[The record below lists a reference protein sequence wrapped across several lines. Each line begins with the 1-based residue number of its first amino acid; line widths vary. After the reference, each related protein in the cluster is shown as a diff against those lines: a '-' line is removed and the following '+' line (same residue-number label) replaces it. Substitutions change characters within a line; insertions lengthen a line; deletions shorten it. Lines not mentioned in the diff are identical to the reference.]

1 MNKEKKDQ
9 KLNTPSSDKSEKK
22 VSEEQVQQRKKFFVY
37 TLLGL
42 IFCVAM
48 WLIFAPSP
56 MEEQESY
63 QGFNTNVPLPIQA
76 KLIDDKQ
83 AAYEQDLLKEKQDE
97 RRMQM
102 QDLASMFEQDVEEP
116 EEILQSKS
124 GSLSSGIKQP
134 KETVYASANAYQD
147 MNRTLGTF
155 YEQPKVDAEKEEM
168 KKELAELRE
177 LLDERK
183 SEKETIDD
191 QFALLEKSYELA
203 AKYMPQVEG
212 KTGAESHA
220 DQRGEL
226 GVAGSPGEK
235 NGKAIVESVGL
246 IKEQVVSSL
255 AQPTDNLVLRQSDI
269 QARRL
274 GFYSASDVKAEA
286 DKNTIAACIHGDQT
300 ITDGQS
306 VRLRLM
312 EPMRAGKIV
321 IPKNTIVTGYG
332 KIQGE
337 RLGISI
343 TTLEYNGSLIPVALM
358 VADSDGQ
365 SGIFIPGSMEINAI
379 KEVAANLGANL
390 GTTISITNQS
400 AGDQLLA
407 ELGKGAIQGTSQYIS
422 KKMRTVKV
430 HLKEGY
436 QLMLYQEKQ

>member
-1 MNKEKKDQ
+1 MNEEKKDQ
-9 KLNTPSSDKSEKK
+9 KPNTPSSDKSEKK

-56 MEEQESY
+56 KEEQESHL
-63 QGFNTNVPLPIQA
+63 GFNTNVPLPIQA
-76 KLIDDKQ
+76 NLIDDKQ
-83 AAYEQDLLKEKQDE
+83 AAYEQDLLKQKQDE

-102 QDLASMFEQDVEEP
+102 QDLASMFEQDSEAQEEVSQP
-116 EEILQSKS
+116 QIGDIAS
-124 GSLSSGIKQP
+124 GSKQP
-134 KETVYASANAYQD
+134 RETVYASANAYQD

-177 LLDERK
+177 LLDGQK

-203 AKYMPQVEG
+203 AKYMPQAEG

-220 DQRGEL
+220 DQGDEL
-226 GVAGSPGEK
+226 GVADSPEEK

-255 AQPTDNLVLRQSDI
+255 AQPTDDLIHGQSDI

-286 DKNTIAACIHGDQT
+286 DKNTIAACIHDDQT

-312 EPMRAGKIV
+312 EPMRAGRIV
-321 IPKNTIVTGYG
+321 IPKNTIVTGSG

-343 TTLEYNGSLIPVALM
+343 TTLEYNGRLIPVELL

-365 SGIFIPGSMEINAI
+365 RGIFIPGSMEINAI
-379 KEVAANLGANL
+379 KEVAANLGSNL

-407 ELGKGAIQGTSQYIS
+407 ELGKGAIQGASQYIS
-422 KKMRTVKV
+422 KKMRTIKV

>member
-1 MNKEKKDQ
+1 MNEAMKDQ
-9 KLNTPSSDKSEKK
+9 KPDTPSSGKSEKI

-56 MEEQESY
+56 KDGQESQ
-63 QGFNTNVPLPIQA
+63 QGFNTNVPLPIEA
-76 KLIDDKQ
+76 NLIDDKQ
-83 AAYEQDLLKEKQDE
+83 AAYEQELLKQKQDE

-102 QDLASMFEQDVEEP
+102 QDLASMFEQDAETQEEVP
-116 EEILQSKS
+116 QPQIGSIAS
-124 GSLSSGIKQP
+124 GRKQP
-134 KETVYASANAYQD
+134 RETVYASANAYQD

-155 YEQPKVDAEKEEM
+155 YEQPKVDTEKEEM

-203 AKYMPQVEG
+203 AKYMPQAKG

-220 DQRGEL
+220 DQGGEL
-226 GVAGSPGEK
+226 GVADSPGEK

-255 AQPTDNLVLRQSDI
+255 AQPTDDLIHGQPDI

-274 GFYSASDVKAEA
+274 GFYSVSDVKAEA

-312 EPMRAGKIV
+312 EPMRAGRIV
-321 IPKNTIVTGYG
+321 IPKNTIVTGSG

-343 TTLEYNGSLIPVALM
+343 TTLEYNGRLIPVELL

-365 SGIFIPGSMEINAI
+365 RGIFIPGSMEINAI
-379 KEVAANLGANL
+379 KEVAANLGSNL

-407 ELGKGAIQGTSQYIS
+407 ELGKGAIQGASQYIA
-422 KKMRTVKV
+422 KKMRTIKV

>member
-1 MNKEKKDQ
+1 MDEAKTDQ
-9 KLNTPSSDKSEKK
+9 KPNRSSSGKSDKI

-42 IFCVAM
+42 VFCVAM

-56 MEEQESY
+56 KVEQESQ

-76 KLIDDKQ
+76 NLIDDKQ
-83 AAYEQDLLKEKQDE
+83 AAYEQDLLKQKQDE

-102 QDLASMFEQDVEEP
+102 QDLASMFEQEP
-116 EEILQSKS
+116 EAQEEVSQPKS
-124 GSLSSGIKQP
+124 GSVASGSKQP
-134 KETVYASANAYQD
+134 RETVYASANAYQD
-147 MNRTLGTF
+147 MNRTLGSF

-177 LLDERK
+177 LLAERK
-183 SEKETIDD
+183 SENETIDD

-203 AKYMPQVEG
+203 AKYMPRAEV
-212 KTGAESHA
+212 KAGAGSPA
-220 DQRGEL
+220 DQGGEA
-226 GVAGSPGEK
+226 VPADSPGEK

-255 AQPTDNLVLRQSDI
+255 AQPTDDHVLGQSDI

-274 GFYSASDVKAEA
+274 VFYSASDVKAEA

-321 IPKNTIVTGYG
+321 IPQNTIVTGSG

-343 TTLEYNGSLIPVALM
+343 TTLEYDGRLIPVELL
-358 VADSDGQ
+358 VTDSDGQ
-365 SGIFIPGSMEINAI
+365 RGIFIPGSVEINAI
-379 KEVAANLGANL
+379 KEVAANLGSNL

-400 AGDQLLA
+400 AGDQLLS
-407 ELGKGAIQGTSQYIS
+407 ELGKGTIQGASQYIA
-422 KKMRTVKV
+422 KKMRTIKV
-430 HLKEGY
+430 NLKEGY

>member
-1 MNKEKKDQ
+1 MNEAKKDQ
-9 KLNTPSSDKSEKK
+9 TPNTPSPDKSDKV
-22 VSEEQVQQRKKFFVY
+22 VSVEQVQQRKKFFVY

-42 IFCVAM
+42 VFCVAM

-56 MEEQESY
+56 KGEQESQ

-76 KLIDDKQ
+76 NLIDDKQ
-83 AAYEQDLLKEKQDE
+83 AAYEQEQLKRKEDE
-97 RRMQM
+97 RRTQM
-102 QDLASMFEQDVEEP
+102 QDLASMFEQDAEAQEEVTQP
-116 EEILQSKS
+116 QSGRVAS
-124 GSLSSGIKQP
+124 GSKQP
-134 KETVYASANAYQD
+134 RETVYASANAYQD

-155 YEQPKVDAEKEEM
+155 YEQPKVDTEKEEM
-168 KKELAELRE
+168 KKELVELRE

-183 SEKETIDD
+183 SEKETIND

-203 AKYMPQVEG
+203 AKYMPQAEG
-212 KTGAESHA
+212 KTGAESYA
-220 DQRGEL
+220 NQGDEL
-226 GVAGSPGEK
+226 GSTDSPGEK

-255 AQPTDNLVLRQSDI
+255 AQPADDHVLGQSDI

-274 GFYSASDVKAEA
+274 VFYSASDVKAEA
-286 DKNTIAACIHGDQT
+286 DKNTIAACTHGDQT

-306 VRLRLM
+306 VRLRLV

-321 IPKNTIVTGYG
+321 IPENTIVTGSG

-343 TTLEYNGSLIPVALM
+343 TTLEYNGRLIPVELL

-365 SGIFIPGSMEINAI
+365 RGIIIPGSVEINAI
-379 KEVAANLGANL
+379 KEVAANLGSNL

-407 ELGKGAIQGTSQYIS
+407 ELGKGAIQGASQYIA
-422 KKMRTVKV
+422 KKMRTIKV
-430 HLKEGY
+430 NLKEGY